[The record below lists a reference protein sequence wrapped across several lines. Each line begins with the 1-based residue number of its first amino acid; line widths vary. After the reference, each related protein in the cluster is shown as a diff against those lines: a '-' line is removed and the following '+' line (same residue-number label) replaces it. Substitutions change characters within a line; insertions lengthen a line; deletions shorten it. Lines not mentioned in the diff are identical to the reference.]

1 MEPSLLQKLWPVFVE
16 EAREHLQ
23 EIAAGVLELEK
34 GTAPDGLLTAMRR
47 TAHGLKGSASSLGL
61 SDLEKLS
68 HAIES
73 ALVGRTE
80 KQKLEGARV
89 EALLAAVDAGEEA
102 LRRGDA
108 GRDPTV
114 EALESLLA
122 ALSGVE
128 APPPAPAPAEPSALE
143 QMWPVFRAEASDHA
157 ARVKKTLADARPGA
171 PLDPAEADALT
182 KIAQSLRSSAR
193 LLGAQAME
201 KSAARLQD
209 LLTACKGCPSAKQLE
224 GLGQAVTALEA
235 ALGPEPVAAPDP
247 GAAGESAQA
256 EPESSDAS
264 EADDPA
270 GDATLNGI
278 FAHESMEAL
287 AALEGSI
294 LALVAPNC
302 EGRPQVVED
311 AVRRAHNLK
320 GSAGAIGALAIA
332 ETAGRLQ
339 GTLAKMA
346 EPGIPASKA
355 AASAAED
362 LVGLRE
368 ALDAFARA
376 ADAAPE
382 PRGGAA
388 EPAAASS
395 AAEASAAPGAEPGG
409 TSTAAALSAV
419 ADRTIRVSVNTLE
432 SVARQ
437 VEGFT
442 LLRAREERRGREI
455 AAQASALAEVRALCQ
470 RALEELRHAEQH
482 GPMEVLDEALSRLRQ
497 QERALARV
505 GQEQT
510 REAEQIRL
518 VSTVVRED
526 LRDLRM
532 VPSANAL
539 EPLRRTVREV
549 SGRVGKPV
557 DLVLKGGDVRLD
569 RRILDE
575 LKEPLQHLVR
585 NAIDHGIEP
594 AEARK
599 AAGKPPVGS
608 LEVRVERRG
617 HRIAVVVED
626 DGAGMSAERVR
637 QAAVR
642 RGLLTPQEAA
652 QMLDAEVL
660 RLVFKAGFS
669 TAEKVTAIS
678 GRGVGLDVVQATAH
692 KLRGAAD
699 LWTEL
704 GKGTRFTMD
713 LPLTLAATLA
723 VVVRCGQDSAAL
735 PYEAVERIL
744 RLTAKDLG
752 TVAGR
757 AAVLVEGV
765 QLPFAS
771 LAQVVGS
778 ESGRLPGESSRAQPA
793 VLVNAGGARLVLAV
807 DEVAGQHEVV
817 VHPLGKHLSRT
828 AHLAGAAVLEDGR
841 VVSVLN
847 VAELVRQARPLT
859 RRSSSAEEATRV
871 LVVDDSLTTRSAMK
885 AVLEIAGYQVV
896 PAADGEEA
904 LALLK
909 QTPCVLVVT
918 DVQMPR
924 MDGLTLTKR
933 IKADPKLAGMPVIV
947 VTSLD
952 TPGDRA
958 AGLEAGADGYLVKR
972 DVERGKLL
980 ELVRQ
985 LMPVRES
992 RGERA

>member
-1 MEPSLLQKLWPVFVE
+1 MDPSLLQKLWPVFVE

-23 EIAAGVLELEK
+23 EIAAGALELEK
-34 GTAPDGLLTAMRR
+34 GTAPEGLLTTMRR
-47 TAHGLKGSASSLGL
+47 TAHGLKGSAASLGL
-61 SDLEKLS
+61 TDLEKLS
-68 HAIES
+68 HAMET
-73 ALVGRTE
+73 ALVGKTE

-102 LRRGDA
+102 LRKGDA
-108 GRDPTV
+108 GQEPTV
-114 EALESLLA
+114 DALEALLA
-122 ALSGVE
+122 ALSGAE
-128 APPPAPAPAEPSALE
+128 APPPAPVPAEPSALE

-157 ARVKKTLADARPGA
+157 ARLKKTLAGARPGQA
-171 PLDPAEADALT
+171 LDKGEAEALT

-201 KSAARLQD
+201 KSAARLEE
-209 LLTACKGCPSAKQLE
+209 LLTASKGCPSQKQLAD
-224 GLGQAVTALEA
+224 LGQAVAALVA
-235 ALGPEPVAAPDP
+235 ALGPEPVAEPAPIE
-247 GAAGESAQA
+247 AAA
-256 EPESSDAS
+256 EPEPALDATL
-264 EADDPA
+264 DDPA

-278 FAHESMEAL
+278 FARESMDAL
-287 AALEGSI
+287 AALEGCM
-294 LALVAPNC
+294 LALVAPHCDN
-302 EGRPQVVED
+302 RALVVED

-320 GSAGAIGALAIA
+320 GSAGAIGAMAIA

-339 GTLAKMA
+339 ATLGKMA
-346 EPGIPASKA
+346 EPGIQASKA

-362 LVGLRE
+362 LVSLRE
-368 ALDAFARA
+368 ALDAF
-376 ADAAPE
+376 
-382 PRGGAA
+382 GK
-388 EPAAASS
+388 AASS
-395 AAEASAAPGAEPGG
+395 ESPSAADEASAAAAEPSAPAREGEAATQG
-409 TSTAAALSAV
+409 AAAALSAV

-442 LLRAREERRGREI
+442 LLRAREERRGREL
-455 AAQASALAEVRALCQ
+455 AAHAAALSEVRGLCQ
-470 RALEELRHAEQH
+470 RALEELRHAEQQ
-482 GPMEVLDEALSRLRQ
+482 GPVEVLDEALSRLRQ
-497 QERALARV
+497 QERSLARV
-505 GQEQT
+505 GQEEV

-532 VPSANAL
+532 VPSSNAL

-549 SGRVGKPV
+549 SGRVGKQV
-557 DLVLKGGDVRLD
+557 ELTLKGGEVRLD

-585 NAIDHGIEP
+585 NSIDHGIEL
-594 AEARK
+594 AEQRK
-599 AAGKPPVGS
+599 AAGKRPVGS

-652 QMLDAEVL
+652 QMPDADVL
-660 RLVFKAGFS
+660 HLVFKAGFS

-704 GKGTRFTMD
+704 GKGTRFTLD

-723 VVVRCGQDSAAL
+723 VVVRCGPEFAAL

-744 RLTAKDLG
+744 RLSAKDLG
-752 TVAGR
+752 TVAGH
-757 AAVLVEGV
+757 AAVLVEGA

-778 ESGRLPGESSRAQPA
+778 EGGRLAGESARAQPA
-793 VLVNAGGARLVLAV
+793 VLVNAGGSRLVLAV

-859 RRSSSAEEATRV
+859 RRAAAGEEATRV

-896 PAADGEEA
+896 PASDGEEA

-909 QTPCVLVVT
+909 QTPCALVVT

-933 IKADPKLAGMPVIV
+933 LKTDPKTAPIPVIV

-952 TPGDRA
+952 SAGDRA

-985 LMPVRES
+985 LMPIREKP
-992 RGERA
+992 RGGERA